1 MLPQGVKETA
11 ILGLFV
17 LVPFSCVTERR
28 TQNRIKRCH
37 PAASAASDPHT
48 LQVVPGLIIGD
59 ATGPVGPTTNN
70 VMASVAALGYYMA
83 EKAAH
88 F

>member
-1 MLPQGVKETA
+1 MPSGGPRIGARSRRSRPHPIYYPSWHTVGTA
-11 ILGLFV
+11 F
-17 LVPFSCVTERR
+17 
-28 TQNRIKRCH
+28 
-37 PAASAASDPHT
+37 AASDPHT

-59 ATGPVGPTTNN
+59 ATGLVGPTTNN